1 MTVSLI
7 VFSEWASGADLPW
20 CKAEVI
26 DRSPNTLRRGCLG
39 VKTGFAFV
47 LKGLSVLEGG
57 RVWERG

>member
-1 MTVSLI
+1 M
-7 VFSEWASGADLPW
+7 PW